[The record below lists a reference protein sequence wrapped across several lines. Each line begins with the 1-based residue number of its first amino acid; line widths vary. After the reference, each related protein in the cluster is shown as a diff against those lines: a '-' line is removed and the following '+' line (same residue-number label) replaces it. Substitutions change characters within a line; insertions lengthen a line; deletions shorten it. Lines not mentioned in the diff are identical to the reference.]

1 MHMKTN
7 MIAPLLL
14 LLIAMISAPSLRAQS
29 NNGLDILKGTQ
40 NFGLSF
46 SVSAK
51 QVENDD
57 QLFQYVH
64 NSRNNSW
71 NISFEGGYTVA
82 DYMNTGLR
90 LSIGQSVEEG
100 IITPLNSTK
109 SNTESFSRA
118 YTVAPYLMTYI
129 PIGKNRFM
137 YLTNRVE
144 LLYRYESK
152 LKETVNQELLNRQ
165 HYTIHKM
172 GAGFRPGVLVLIQEG
187 FGFEV
192 SLNVLGL
199 TYSVETNTNTNQP
212 DTKKTEADIDL
223 KLDILK
229 LNLGFSIYF

>member
-1 MHMKTN
+1 MKTY
-7 MIAPLLL
+7 IITPLLL
-14 LLIAMISAPSLRAQS
+14 YLLIMVISAQSIIAQS

-51 QVENDD
+51 QVENEN
-57 QLFQYVH
+57 QLIQYVH
-64 NSRNNSW
+64 NSKNNAW
-71 NISFEGGYTVA
+71 NISFEGGYTIA
-82 DYMNTGLR
+82 DYANTGLR
-90 LSIGQSVEEG
+90 LSFGQSAEDA
-100 IITPLNSTK
+100 IITPMNSTK
-109 SNTESFSRA
+109 SNSETFSRA
-118 YTVAPYLMTYI
+118 YTIAPYLMTYL
-129 PIGKNRFM
+129 PIGKNHFM

-172 GAGFRPGVLVLIQEG
+172 GAGFRPGVLVLVQEG

-199 TYSVETNTNTNQP
+199 TYSIETNTNTNQP

>member
-1 MHMKTN
+1 MKTYI
-7 MIAPLLL
+7 IAPLLL
-14 LLIAMISAPSLRAQS
+14 YLLIAIISAQSIIAQS

-51 QVENDD
+51 QVENDN
-57 QLFQYVH
+57 QLIQYVH
-64 NSRNNSW
+64 NSKNNYW
-71 NISFEGGYTVA
+71 NISVEGGYTIA
-82 DYMNTGLR
+82 DYANTGLR
-90 LSIGQSVEEG
+90 LSFGQSAESG
-100 IITPLNSTK
+100 IITPMNSTK
-109 SNTESFSRA
+109 SNSESFSRA
-118 YTVAPYLMTYI
+118 YTIAPYLMTYL
-129 PIGKNRFM
+129 PIGKNHFM

-152 LKETVNQELLNRQ
+152 LKETVNQELLIRQ

-172 GAGFRPGVLVLIQEG
+172 GAGFRPGVLVLVQEG

-199 TYSVETNTNTNQP
+199 TYSIETNTNTNQP